1 MPNTP
6 QLTALGGV
14 NTSHVSNDVGLA
26 FNNPSLLSPQMHTQ
40 MNTVFNSLY
49 GDINS
54 YSLALAYRHEK
65 SKTNFLWGIN
75 YLDYGNIQQTDA
87 AGNLMGRS
95 RLTDWVMQ
103 LSASRSYLTKWNYGA
118 TFKFIYSNYG
128 QYQSSG
134 IAADVGVL
142 YHDSANLF
150 SASLLAKNMG
160 TQLKKYDGTDPD
172 DLPFDL

>member
-1 MPNTP
+1 
-6 QLTALGGV
+6 
-14 NTSHVSNDVGLA
+14 
-26 FNNPSLLSPQMHTQ
+26 MHTQ

-87 AGNLMGRS
+87 ARNLMGRS